1 MIQAKDITFSS
12 GRKQIL
18 RPMSVHFNKPEMVV
32 ILGPNGAGKS
42 TLLQILAGLFQ
53 PTAGEIWY
61 GERKLSSW
69 DISELARQRSYLH
82 QQSNVFGA
90 FTVEDILE
98 MGRYPYF
105 NMKPTAQDQQLVEE
119 MVSEMGLQPRRKQV
133 YQTLSGG
140 EQQRIQFARS
150 ILQLQEPEKEDLGQ
164 KVLFLDEP
172 LNNLDL
178 HYQYSLMWQARNK
191 IVDKGG
197 IVVAVLHDIN
207 MAYQFA
213 DRILILKDGNLVV
226 DDLTEK
232 ALQPEVLS
240 SIFDIDVKKI
250 TISENEVFFTTKP
263 AVRISAEENNT
274 NFELIH
280 PATEPTGKIK

>member
-1 MIQAKDITFSS
+1 MIQARNITFSS
-12 GRKQIL
+12 SGKQIL
-18 RPMSVHFNKPEMVV
+18 RPVSLSFDKAELVV

-42 TLLQILAGLFQ
+42 TLLQLLAGLFK
-53 PTAGEIWY
+53 PTSGEITY
-61 GERKLSSW
+61 ADRDLNAW
-69 DISELARQRSYLH
+69 DITELARQRSYLH
-82 QQSNVFGA
+82 QHNTVFGA
-90 FTVEDILE
+90 FTVEDIVE

-105 NMKPTAQDQQLVEE
+105 DMKPSKKDQQLVEQTITDME
-119 MVSEMGLQPRRKQV
+119 LHSRRKQV

-140 EQQRIQFARS
+140 EQQRIQFARA
-150 ILQLQEPEKEDLGQ
+150 ILQLQDTENEDLDK

-197 IVVAVLHDIN
+197 VVIAVLHDIN

-226 DDLTEK
+226 DDATEE
-232 ALQPEVLS
+232 ALDPKVLGT
-240 SIFDIDVKKI
+240 IFDIEVQKI
-250 TISENEVFFTTKP
+250 SISEKEVFFNTRPASHHGKAETKQ
-263 AVRISAEENNT
+263 T
-274 NFELIH
+274 NEFKNPI
-280 PATEPTGKIK
+280 I

>member
-1 MIQAKDITFSS
+1 MIQASNITFSS
-12 GRKQIL
+12 GKKSIL
-18 RPMSVHFNKPEMVV
+18 KPMSMTFDKAEMVV

-42 TLLQILAGLFQ
+42 TLLQILAGLFE
-53 PTAGEIWY
+53 PSSGEISY
-61 GERKLSSW
+61 ANRKLNSW
-69 DISELARQRSYLH
+69 DISELAKQRSYLLQH
-82 QQSNVFGA
+82 NNVFGA

-105 NMKPTAQDQQLVEE
+105 DMKPTAKDQQLVEQ
-119 MVSEMGLQPRRKQV
+119 MISEMELQMRRKQV

-140 EQQRIQFARS
+140 EQQRIQFART
-150 ILQLQEPEKEDLGQ
+150 ILQLQDTTKDDLEN

-197 IVVAVLHDIN
+197 IVIAVLHDIN

-213 DRILILKDGNLVV
+213 DRILILKEGNLVV
-226 DDLTEK
+226 DELAEQ
-232 ALQPEVLS
+232 ALEPSVLS
-240 SIFDIDVKKI
+240 SIFDIEVRKI
-250 TISENEVFFTTKP
+250 RLSEKEVFFSTKP
-263 AVRISAEENNT
+263 LQKPQPDKGQHEFINQSEK
-274 NFELIH
+274 L
-280 PATEPTGKIK
+280 K

>member
-1 MIQAKDITFSS
+1 MIKAQDITFSS
-12 GRKQIL
+12 GNKNIL
-18 RPMSVHFNKPEMVV
+18 RPMSMHFDRPGMIV

-42 TLLQILAGLFQ
+42 TLLQILAGLFA
-53 PTAGEIWY
+53 PSTGAISY
-61 GERKLSSW
+61 GQRPLSDW
-69 DISELARQRSYLH
+69 DITELAKQRSYLL
-82 QQSNVFGA
+82 QQNNVFGA

-105 NMKPTAQDQQLVEE
+105 DMKPTAKDKQLVEQ
-119 MVSEMGLQPRRKQV
+119 MIAEMGLEPRRKQV

-140 EQQRIQFARS
+140 EQQRIQFARA
-150 ILQLQEPEKEDLGQ
+150 ILQLQDTTTEDLSR

-197 IVVAVLHDIN
+197 IVIAVLHDIN

-213 DRILILKDGNLVV
+213 DRVLILREGNLVV
-226 DDLTEK
+226 DDTADK
-232 ALQPEVLS
+232 ALEPSVLS
-240 SIFDIDVKKI
+240 SIFDIEVRK
-250 TISENEVFFTTKP
+250 TVISENEVFFSTRPKSRFP
-263 AVRISAEENNT
+263 KEAGHAAIINQ
-274 NFELIH
+274 
-280 PATEPTGKIK
+280 PTDKL

>member
-1 MIQAKDITFSS
+1 MIQAKNISFSS
-12 GRKQIL
+12 GKKQIL
-18 RPMSVHFNKPEMVV
+18 SPMSMRFDQPEMVV

-42 TLLQILAGLFQ
+42 TLLQILAGLFE
-53 PTAGEIWY
+53 PVSGEVSY
-61 GERKLSSW
+61 ASRQLKNW
-69 DISELARQRSYLH
+69 DITELARQRSYLLQH
-82 QQSNVFGA
+82 NTVFGA

-105 NMKPTAQDQQLVEE
+105 DMRPTAKDQQLIEQ
-119 MVSEMGLQPRRKQV
+119 MVIEMGLESRRKQV

-140 EQQRIQFARS
+140 EQQRIQFARA
-150 ILQLQEPEKEDLGQ
+150 ILQLQDPHKEDLER

-178 HYQYSLMWQARNK
+178 HYQYSLMGQARSK

-197 IVVAVLHDIN
+197 IVIAVLHDIN

-213 DRILILKDGNLVV
+213 DRILILKHGNLVV
-226 DDLTEK
+226 DDRTEQ
-232 ALQPEVLS
+232 ALDPEVLG

-250 TISENEVFFTTKP
+250 TISDKEVLFSTKP
-263 AVRISAEENNT
+263 LHASADT
-274 NFELIH
+274 ANFE
-280 PATEPTGKIK
+280 ATNYQTGKL

>member
-1 MIQAKDITFSS
+1 MIQAQNISFSS
-12 GRKQIL
+12 GKKQIL
-18 RPMSVHFNKPEMVV
+18 SPMSMRFDQPELVV

-42 TLLQILAGLFQ
+42 TLLQILAGLFE
-53 PTAGEIWY
+53 PVSGEVSY
-61 GERKLSSW
+61 ASRQLKNW
-69 DISELARQRSYLH
+69 DITELAKQRSYLLQH
-82 QQSNVFGA
+82 NTVFGA

-105 NMKPTAQDQQLVEE
+105 DMRPTAKDQQLIEQ
-119 MVSEMGLQPRRKQV
+119 MVVEMGLGSRRKQV

-140 EQQRIQFARS
+140 EQQRIQFARA
-150 ILQLQEPEKEDLGQ
+150 ILQLQDPHKEDLGR

-178 HYQYSLMWQARNK
+178 HYQYSLMGQARSK

-197 IVVAVLHDIN
+197 IVIAVLHDIN

-213 DRILILKDGNLVV
+213 DRVLILKHGNLVV
-226 DDLTEK
+226 DDRTEQ
-232 ALQPEVLS
+232 ALDPEVLG

-250 TISENEVFFTTKP
+250 TISDKEVLFSTKP
-263 AVRISAEENNT
+263 LHTRRDKA
-274 NFELIH
+274 NFE
-280 PATEPTGKIK
+280 AANYRRQE

>member
-1 MIQAKDITFSS
+1 MIKANHIAFSS
-12 GRKQIL
+12 GKKTIL
-18 RPMSVHFNKPEMVV
+18 RPMSMTFDKPEMIV

-42 TLLQILAGLFQ
+42 TLLQILAGLFKPVSGQ
-53 PTAGEIWY
+53 ISYAEKP
-61 GERKLSSW
+61 LDSW
-69 DISELARQRSYLH
+69 ETGELAKKRSYLH
-82 QQSNVFGA
+82 QHNNVFGA

-105 NMKPTAQDQQLVEE
+105 DMKPTAKDRLLVEQ
-119 MVSEMGLQPRRKQV
+119 VIAEMGLQSRRQQV

-140 EQQRIQFARS
+140 EQQRIQFSRA
-150 ILQLQEPEKEDLGQ
+150 ILQLQDPEKENLEN

-178 HYQYSLMWQARNK
+178 HYQYSLMGQARNK

-197 IVVAVLHDIN
+197 IVIAVLHDIN

-226 DDLTEK
+226 DDVTEK
-232 ALQPEVLS
+232 ALDPEVLGN
-240 SIFDIDVKKI
+240 IFDIDVKKI
-250 TISENEVFFTTKP
+250 TISPNEVFFSTKP
-263 AVRISAEENNT
+263 TYRTAAGGNT
-274 NFELIH
+274 SKFEFTN
-280 PATEPTGKIK
+280 PVSGQTEI

>member
-12 GRKQIL
+12 GSKSIL
-18 RPMSVHFNKPEMVV
+18 RPMSMTFDKAEMVV

-42 TLLQILAGLFQ
+42 SLLQILAGLFE
-53 PTAGEIWY
+53 PNSGEISY
-61 GERKLSSW
+61 RNRRLDTW
-69 DISELARQRSYLH
+69 DMSELARQRAYLLQH
-82 QQSNVFGA
+82 NNVFGA

-105 NMKPTAQDQQLVEE
+105 DMKPTTKDQQLVEQ
-119 MVSEMGLQPRRKQV
+119 MISEMELGQRRKQV

-140 EQQRIQFARS
+140 EQQRIQFARA
-150 ILQLQEPEKEDLGQ
+150 ILQLQDTSQENLDR

-191 IVDKGG
+191 IVGKGG
-197 IVVAVLHDIN
+197 IVIAVLHDIN

-213 DRILILKDGNLVV
+213 DRILILKNGSLVV
-226 DDLTEK
+226 DDSTEQ
-232 ALQPEVLS
+232 ALDPAVLG
-240 SIFDIDVKKI
+240 SIFDIDVQKI
-250 TISENEVFFTTKP
+250 ALPNQEVFFSTRP
-263 AVRISAEENNT
+263 ANHGGKKESEAYINQ
-274 NFELIH
+274 
-280 PATEPTGKIK
+280 TGKFK